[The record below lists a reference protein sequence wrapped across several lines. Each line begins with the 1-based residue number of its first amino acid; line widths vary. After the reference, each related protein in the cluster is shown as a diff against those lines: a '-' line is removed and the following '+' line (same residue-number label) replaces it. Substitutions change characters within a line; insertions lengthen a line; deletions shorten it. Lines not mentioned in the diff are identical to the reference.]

1 MDVEVDERAFAKAG
15 DAQRTK
21 LRAHARRLAADPYL
35 GERVP
40 RARFRKRF
48 RGLTNLFR
56 LELPEG
62 WRALSTIA
70 TNPARGGVVR
80 IVWIEDHGSYD
91 RLFGYKRR

>member
-1 MDVEVDERAFAKAG
+1 M
-15 DAQRTK
+15 
-21 LRAHARRLAADPYL
+21 
-35 GERVP
+35 
-40 RARFRKRF
+40 
-48 RGLTNLFR
+48 FR